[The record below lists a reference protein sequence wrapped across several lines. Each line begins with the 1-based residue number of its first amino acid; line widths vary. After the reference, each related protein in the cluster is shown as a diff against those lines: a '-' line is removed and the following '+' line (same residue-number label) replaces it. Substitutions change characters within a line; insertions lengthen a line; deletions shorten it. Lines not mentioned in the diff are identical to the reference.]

1 MKQTAS
7 TLLACALA
15 LTGSAV
21 FAAKADELQRPRDF
35 TRDFQVPA
43 ASLGGLTTVLTQNFD
58 GAFPPAGW
66 TVVNNAPGGPV
77 WSNLAGCG
85 ETGNFTNGS
94 GDVAC
99 VSSDVFGA
107 AEHDV
112 ELRTPAINLS
122 TFGAPA
128 ALTFTANYQNFAN
141 LDFFTVDVS
150 TNGGGAWTNLLSWN
164 EDHGTFRAAP
174 GENVNLDISA
184 YAGQADVRFRFRYFD
199 PNTGDFNWYA
209 QVDNV
214 AVAATPAVPTISLE
228 ATVGTTPAVCATTD
242 TLTVTA
248 GTEVHYCYEVTNTGT
263 VALNSHDLSDTLIGT
278 ILNDLPFNLLPGAS
292 AFVVVP
298 ATPTATVTNTGTW
311 TATTG
316 STYTVDTA
324 APFNYIPINATGTA
338 LNLTDDSEANIV
350 SPFPI
355 TFNGVTSTNLRVGNN
370 GGILFNATTGDIGFT
385 NAALPNAAHPLAI
398 FPYWDDFDDET
409 GNVYWQVQG
418 AAPNRQL
425 IVEWFNRPRFP
436 GPGVSQATFQV
447 VISEGSNQ
455 IRFQYLDVDFGDPLL
470 SNGASATVGLNFS
483 GTAAQQVSFNT
494 PTIAN
499 GQAIL
504 FTPPQSATATDSTTV
519 TVLIPNIDVSPASL
533 AASAPVNQST
543 TAPLT
548 IANTGQGDLNWAIT
562 EEPVGQPQSTPAGR
576 GTAAD
581 ARDEVT
587 ESPNKTEE
595 PTAAVP
601 ASGPI
606 WRAPAAVLYDNG
618 PLVTNPGAGS
628 GGADASALQTAVGNN
643 TLGFGHAVTSGFRMA
658 DDFVVGG
665 SGWLINTVTFFAYQ
679 TGSTTTPTIN
689 AVNVRIWDGPPG
701 APGSNVVFGDT
712 TTNRLVSSTFTNIY
726 RTTDTT
732 LTANNRPI
740 MANEVAI
747 NTFLPAGTYWFDW
760 QSGGTLASGPWAPS
774 VTLVGQTTKPG
785 ANGLQ
790 FDPTAMTWNP
800 ALDTG
805 TSAAQ
810 QDLPFV
816 IDGLADCAS
825 PADVPWLSLSQTAGT
840 NVGGTSTVVTATFDA
855 TGLAVGNYSARLCAT
870 SNDPDV
876 GPGNG
881 TGLVIV
887 PVSFN
892 VAASADLVMTLTDAP
907 DPVTAGTNLT
917 YTGTVTN
924 NGPTAANNVSFSL
937 PLPANTS
944 FVSATPS
951 AGGACAGNPV
961 VCTWAGST
969 AVGASNTATITVL
982 VAPSVLEGATLTA
995 TATATSPDFDPNLAN
1010 NAATTTTSVIA
1021 VADLQVSL
1029 TSSVTTSPI
1038 NVPVT
1043 FTATSLNL
1051 GPSDAQTVSVTI
1063 TLTPDFRYSS
1073 HSAAGATCTTP
1084 QVGNTGAIVCT
1095 WAGATAPGAS
1105 RTLSVV
1111 AFSNVQGPT
1120 AVNASTTSSTT
1131 DPVAGNNSTSVTV
1144 EVGYLVEEIPTLGN
1158 LGLLLMALMM
1168 GLMGFVAVRRQ
1179 S

>member
-1 MKQTAS
+1 MKQTVS

-15 LTGSAV
+15 LTGSMAS
-21 FAAKADELQRPRDF
+21 AAKLDELQRPRDF

-43 ASLGGLTTVLTQNFD
+43 APTGGLVTVLTQDFN

-77 WSNLAGCG
+77 WGNLAGCG
-85 ETGNFTNGS
+85 ESGNFTNGS

-107 AEHDV
+107 AEFDV
-112 ELRTPAINLS
+112 ELRTSAINLS
-122 TFGAPA
+122 AFGAPA

-164 EDHGTFRAAP
+164 EDHGGFRAAP

-199 PNTGDFNWYA
+199 PNTGDFDWYA

-228 ATVGTTPAVCATTD
+228 ATVGTTPGACATTD

-248 GTEVHYCYEVTNTGT
+248 GTEVHYCYEVTNTGAI
-263 VALNSHDLSDTLIGT
+263 ALNSHDLSDTLNGT
-278 ILNDLPFNLLPGAS
+278 ILNDFPFNLLPGAS
-292 AFVVVP
+292 AFLVVP
-298 ATPTATVTNTGTW
+298 ATPSATVTNTGTW

-370 GGILFNATTGDIGFT
+370 GGILFNATTGDVGFG
-385 NAALPNAAHPLAI
+385 NAVLPNAAHPVAI
-398 FPYWDDFDDET
+398 FPFWDDMDDET

-425 IVEWFNRPRFP
+425 IVEWFDRPHFNNT
-436 GPGVSQATFQV
+436 GAATFQV

-455 IRFQYLDVDFGDPLL
+455 IRFQYLDVDFGNAGFN
-470 SNGASATVGLNFS
+470 NGASATVGLNFS
-483 GTAAQQVSFNT
+483 ATSAQQVSFNT
-494 PTIAN
+494 ATLAN

-533 AASAPVNQST
+533 TAGAPVNQTT

-562 EEPVGQPQSTPAGR
+562 EEPVGQPQTTPAGR
-576 GTAAD
+576 GSAAD
-581 ARDEVT
+581 ARDEVS
-587 ESPNKTEE
+587 ESLNKTEE

-606 WRAPAAVLYDNG
+606 WRAPAAVLFDNG
-618 PLVTNPGAGS
+618 PLVTDPGAGA
-628 GGADASALQTAVGNN
+628 GGADVSALQLTQS

-679 TGSTTTPTIN
+679 TGSTTTSTID

-712 TTNRLVSSTFTNIY
+712 TTNRLLSTAYTNIF
-726 RTTDTT
+726 RTASTPLTGTT
-732 LTANNRPI
+732 RPI
-740 MANEVAI
+740 MANTVTI

-760 QSGGTLASGPWAPS
+760 QTGGTLASGPWAPA
-774 VTLVGQTTKPG
+774 VTLVGQLAKPG
-785 ANGLQ
+785 ANALQ
-790 FDPTAMTWNP
+790 FDPGAMTWGP
-800 ALDTG
+800 AIDTG
-805 TSAAQ
+805 AAAQ

-816 IDGLADCAS
+816 IDGLADCANPS
-825 PADVPWLSLSQTAGT
+825 DVPWLSLSQTAGT
-840 NVGGTSTVVTATFDA
+840 NVGGTSTVITATFDA

-870 SNDPDV
+870 SNDPDA

-892 VAASADLVMTLTDAP
+892 VAASADLVMTLTAAP
-907 DPVTAGTNLT
+907 DPVTAGTNLV

-944 FVSATPS
+944 FVSATAS

-969 AVGASNTATITVL
+969 AVGASNSASITVL
-982 VAPSVLEGATLTA
+982 VAPSVLQGATLTA
-995 TATATSPDFDPNLAN
+995 TATATSADFDPNLAN
-1010 NAATTTTSVIA
+1010 NAATATTGVIA
-1021 VADLQVSL
+1021 SADLQVSL
-1029 TSSVTTSPI
+1029 TSSVTSSPI

-1051 GPSDAQTVSVTI
+1051 GPSDAQDVSVTI

-1073 HSAAGATCTTP
+1073 HSAAGATCTVP

-1131 DPVAGNNSTSVTV
+1131 DPVPGNNSTTVTV
-1144 EVGYLVEEIPTLGN
+1144 QVGYLVEEIPTLGN

>member
-1 MKQTAS
+1 MKQTVS

-15 LTGSAV
+15 LSGSAV

-43 ASLGGLTTVLTQNFD
+43 APTGGLVTALTQNFD
-58 GAFPPAGW
+58 GVFPPAGW
-66 TVVNNAPGGPV
+66 TVVNNEPGGPA

-85 ETGNFTNGS
+85 EGGNFTNGS

-99 VSSDVFGA
+99 VSSDLFGA
-107 AEHDV
+107 AEFDV

-164 EDHGTFRAAP
+164 EDHGGFRAAP

-199 PNTGDFNWYA
+199 PNTGDWAWYA

-214 AVAATPAVPTISLE
+214 TVAATPAVPTISLD
-228 ATVGTTPAVCATTD
+228 ATVGTTPGACATTD

-248 GTEVHYCYEVTNTGT
+248 GTEVYYCYEVTNTGT
-263 VALNSHDLSDTLIGT
+263 IAVTSHDLSDTVIGT
-278 ILNDLPFNLLPGAS
+278 ILNDFPFNLVPGAS

-298 ATPTATVTNTGTW
+298 STPSATVTNTGTW

-370 GGILFNATTGDIGFT
+370 GGILFNATSGDIGFS

-398 FPYWDDFDDET
+398 FPFWDDLDDET

-425 IVEWFNRPRFP
+425 IVEWFDRPHFNNI
-436 GPGVSQATFQV
+436 GAATFQV
-447 VISEGSNQ
+447 VISEGSNE
-455 IRFQYLDVDFGDPLL
+455 IRFQYLDVDFGNA
-470 SNGASATVGLNFS
+470 SFNNGASATVGLNFS
-483 GTAAQQVSFNT
+483 STVAQQVSFNT
-494 PTIAN
+494 ATLAN
-499 GQAIL
+499 SQAIL
-504 FTPPQSATATDSTTV
+504 FTPPLSASATDSTTV
-519 TVLIPNIDVSPASL
+519 TVLIPNIDVSPAAL
-533 AASAPVNQST
+533 AASAPVNQTT

-562 EEPVGQPQSTPAGR
+562 EEPVGQPQSTPAAR

-581 ARDEVT
+581 ARDEVSEPLNKPGTPT
-587 ESPNKTEE
+587 EAGP
-595 PTAAVP
+595 A

-618 PLVTNPGAGS
+618 PLVTNPGAGA
-628 GGADASALQTAVGNN
+628 GGADASALQTAVLGN
-643 TLGFGHAVTSGFRMA
+643 TVGFGHQLTAGNRIA

-679 TGSTTTPTIN
+679 TNSPTTSTIT

-726 RTTDTT
+726 RTTDTA

-747 NTFLPAGTYWFDW
+747 NTFLPPGTYWFDW
-760 QSGGTLASGPWAPS
+760 QSDGSLASGPWAPP
-774 VTLVGQTTKPG
+774 VTLLGQTGKPG

-790 FDPTAMTWNP
+790 FTGAWAP

-805 TSAAQ
+805 NSVQ
-810 QDLPFV
+810 QDFPFV

-840 NVGGTSTVVTATFDA
+840 NVGGTNTVVTATFDA

-969 AVGASNTATITVL
+969 AVGASNSATITVL
-982 VAPSVLEGATLTA
+982 VAPSVLQGATLTA

-1010 NAATTTTSVIA
+1010 NAATATTAVIA
-1021 VADLQVSL
+1021 SADLQISL
-1029 TSSVTTSPI
+1029 TSSVTASPI

-1051 GPSDAQTVSVTI
+1051 GPSDAQDVSVTI

-1073 HSAAGATCTTP
+1073 HSAAGATCTVP

-1095 WAGATAPGAS
+1095 WAGPTAPGAS

-1120 AVNASTTSSTT
+1120 AVNASTASSTT
-1131 DPVAGNNSTSVTV
+1131 DPVADNNSTTVTV
-1144 EVGYLVEEIPTLGN
+1144 QVGYLVEEIPTLGN
-1158 LGLLLMALMM
+1158 LGLLLMGLMI